1 MKRVG
6 KILCGLLVLL
16 LLAAIALAWWQRDNL
31 KALYQA
37 KTADAETILQES
49 AAQLET
55 HQKELEQYNVVIKT
69 PTQEEKDELL
79 SGGSVK
85 TPESGKAD
93 AEKGNALQSS
103 ETDTA
108 QEAVPE
114 VPPAVEQ
121 PTAQS
126 ILDRCI
132 QELYDCEIALMAR
145 LGTMKQAAI
154 DEWEALPES
163 QRTKTKKLEIGY
175 RGLDACY
182 KLEVEIDAQVQEILA
197 KYRTELA
204 NINADTAPLDTLW
217 KHYCEEKASTKAYYL
232 NKYL

>member
-1 MKRVG
+1 MKRIR
-6 KILCGLLVLL
+6 KIVCL
-16 LLAAIALAWWQRDNL
+16 LLALLLIAAGAFAWWQRDNL

-37 KTADAETILQES
+37 KTEDAETILQES
-49 AAQLET
+49 QAKIET
-55 HQKELEQYNVVIKT
+55 RQKELKQYNVVLKA
-69 PTQEEKDELL
+69 PTQKEKDELL

-85 TPESGKAD
+85 TPEQK
-93 AEKGNALQSS
+93 EPI
-103 ETDTA
+103 
-108 QEAVPE
+108 PE
-114 VPPAVEQ
+114 EIPAVEQ

-132 QELYDCEIALMAR
+132 QELYDCEVALMSR

-154 DEWEALPES
+154 DEWNALSDS
-163 QRTKTKKLEIGY
+163 QRTRTKKLEIGY

-182 KLEVEIDAQVQEILA
+182 ELEVEIDAQVKEILA
-197 KYRTELA
+197 KYRTELES
-204 NINADTAPLDTLW
+204 IHADTAPMDTLW

>member
-1 MKRVG
+1 MKRTG
-6 KILCGLLVLL
+6 KILCLLLALL

-37 KTADAETILQES
+37 KTEDAETILHES
-49 AAQLET
+49 QVQIET
-55 HQKELEQYNVVIKT
+55 RQKELEQYNVILKA

-79 SGGSVK
+79 SGGSIK
-85 TPESGKAD
+85 TPEQK
-93 AEKGNALQSS
+93 EPI
-103 ETDTA
+103 
-108 QEAVPE
+108 PE
-114 VPPAVEQ
+114 IIPTVGQ

-126 ILDRCI
+126 VLERCV
-132 QELYDCEIALMAR
+132 QELYDCEIDLMTR

-154 DEWEALPES
+154 DDWNALPVS

-182 KLEVEIDAQVQEILA
+182 KLEVEIDTQVQEILA
-197 KYRTELA
+197 KYRTELES
-204 NINADTAPLDTLW
+204 IHADTVPLDTLW
-217 KHYCEEKASTKAYYL
+217 EYYCEEKASTKAYYL